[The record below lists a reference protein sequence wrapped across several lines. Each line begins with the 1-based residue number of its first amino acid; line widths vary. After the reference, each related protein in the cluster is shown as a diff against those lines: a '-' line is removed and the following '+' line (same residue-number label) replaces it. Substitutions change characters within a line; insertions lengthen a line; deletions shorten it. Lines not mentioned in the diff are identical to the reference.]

1 MISVEPV
8 TETQTL
14 RILSLGALAQSCVPE
29 CSPMI
34 STEGRGYVLAQ

>member
-1 MISVEPV
+1 MEPV

-14 RILSLGALAQSCVPE
+14 RILSLGALAQSFVPE